1 MGINRVTKRGKTR
14 IELRKRWPDGTSIR
28 RYFPNGTVA
37 KRLLNRIEVAIADG
51 SWPKFQKELLFGTK
65 ADLSIGEY
73 SEHYVEVYCRV
84 HIQPSTCKRKLSSL
98 KHINRLLGKF
108 KMTLLQLADVHRF
121 VAVRLQE
128 EVKAATV
135 NRDVSVLRHMF
146 EFAVEEGA
154 VKANPIA
161 RIKQLKEHREERP
174 RVTEEHF
181 QKLLKELSFPI
192 HQMIIFIYETG
203 CRPSEALGLKWKDLN
218 LEKQTAIFNLRKGG
232 DNALVAM
239 SSRAV
244 EAVQSVPQLPK
255 CEYVFWNPKTQTR
268 YKQINL
274 SFQRARER
282 AGIPWIQLKD
292 FRRELGIVIAESGQ
306 PLHVAKSQ
314 LGHSSIRTTEKFYAH
329 YSPEFAISRAR
340 EVMESRGRQMGDT
353 TPDQDPPQNTPKNN
367 SSNVLSFQ
375 ELRRGVGGGDRTRTG
390 E

>member
-73 SEHYVEVYCRV
+73 AEHYVEVYCRV
-84 HIQPSTCKRKLSSL
+84 HNQPSTCKRKLSSL

-108 KMTLLQLADVHRF
+108 KMSLLQLADVHRF

-232 DNALVAM
+232 
-239 SSRAV
+239 R
-244 EAVQSVPQLPK
+244 
-255 CEYVFWNPKTQTR
+255 
-268 YKQINL
+268 
-274 SFQRARER
+274 QRARSYE
-282 AGIPWIQLKD
+282 
-292 FRRELGIVIAESGQ
+292 
-306 PLHVAKSQ
+306 
-314 LGHSSIRTTEKFYAH
+314 
-329 YSPEFAISRAR
+329 
-340 EVMESRGRQMGDT
+340 
-353 TPDQDPPQNTPKNN
+353 
-367 SSNVLSFQ
+367 
-375 ELRRGVGGGDRTRTG
+375 
-390 E
+390 